1 MALTAKQARGLVDA
15 ALKAAE
21 ERGYLI
27 GVAVVDAGG
36 NLVWS
41 GRMDGAR
48 YLTPDIARAKATVS
62 AAWRMS
68 SGALEERANAGNK
81 TLFFA
86 GASMID
92 SGHLAVGQ
100 GAVPIWVGDEC
111 VGAIGASGAAS
122 HEDEECCSAALA
134 AEGFKPPTP
143 EAARLAASGHSR

>member
-48 YLTPDIARAKATVS
+48 YLTPDVVAIHTWPVLRCSTTRKRRASDRRFVTCS
-62 AAWRMS
+62 A
-68 SGALEERANAGNK
+68 
-81 TLFFA
+81 
-86 GASMID
+86 
-92 SGHLAVGQ
+92 
-100 GAVPIWVGDEC
+100 
-111 VGAIGASGAAS
+111 
-122 HEDEECCSAALA
+122 CCSSYSH
-134 AEGFKPPTP
+134 
-143 EAARLAASGHSR
+143 SGTT